1 MVDISGFYNIS
12 SNAIRKAAESTS
24 IQNASHST
32 GEFEGM
38 LDKAIENLSTTNA
51 YLSDAENEQIKW
63 ALGESENTHDL
74 SIALGKAS
82 DRIKLYGSGTRQ
94 VFRSIQG
101 NYADSDLRS

>member
-38 LDKAIENLSTTNA
+38 LDNMTCDIPVRIERVTVRM
-51 YLSDAENEQIKW
+51 E
-63 ALGESENTHDL
+63 
-74 SIALGKAS
+74 
-82 DRIKLYGSGTRQ
+82 GSNCC
-94 VFRSIQG
+94 VK
-101 NYADSDLRS
+101 

>member
-74 SIALGKAS
+74 SIALTALSYTVAVRDKFLEAYKE
-82 DRIKLYGSGTRQ
+82 IMQ
-94 VFRSIQG
+94 IQI
-101 NYADSDLRS
+101 

>member
-1 MVDISGFYNIS
+1 MPSARQQRVHPFRMPVIL
-12 SNAIRKAAESTS
+12 
-24 IQNASHST
+24 Q

-82 DRIKLYGSGTRQ
+82 TALSYTVAVRDKFLEAYKEIMQ
-94 VFRSIQG
+94 IQI
-101 NYADSDLRS
+101 

>member
-24 IQNASHST
+24 IQNASHSK
-32 GEFEGM
+32 GM

-82 DRIKLYGSGTRQ
+82 TALSYTVAVRDKFLEAYKEIMQ
-94 VFRSIQG
+94 IQI
-101 NYADSDLRS
+101 

>member
-51 YLSDAENEQIKW
+51 YLSDA
-63 ALGESENTHDL
+63 
-74 SIALGKAS
+74 
-82 DRIKLYGSGTRQ
+82 
-94 VFRSIQG
+94 
-101 NYADSDLRS
+101 

>member
-1 MVDISGFYNIS
+1 MVDVSSFYNIS
-12 SNAIRKAAESTS
+12 SNAIRKAAENTS
-24 IQNASHST
+24 IQNAGHST
-32 GEFEGM
+32 EEFGGL

-82 DRIKLYGSGTRQ
+82 TALSYTVAVRDKFLEAYKEIMQ
-94 VFRSIQG
+94 IQI
-101 NYADSDLRS
+101 